1 MRSQGSIPARRHRA
15 ATASAHIAMTPSRHQ
30 HTTTP
35 RPIRLLPASLLRHR
49 PGPTIAGSHDV
60 LILVPDGH
68 PDLLERLRR
77 IARAF
82 RDRGRRV
89 ALRRVSA
96 PAASAPAASAPAVS
110 APSGC
115 SHSLGRKGS
124 SPSCPTT
131 SKVIMEKDL
140 YQP

>member
-1 MRSQGSIPARRHRA
+1 MRPQGSVPAGRHRA
-15 ATASAHIAMTPSRHQ
+15 AAASTHIAMNASRHQ

-49 PGPTIAGSHDV
+49 PGPTIAGSLDV
-60 LILVPDGH
+60 LILVPEGH

-89 ALRRVSA
+89 ALRRVSS
-96 PAASAPAASAPAVS
+96 PAVSAPAVS
-110 APSGC
+110 SPAVSAPRQSAAGD
-115 SHSLGRKGS
+115 GDVPGPGAR
-124 SPSCPTT
+124 
-131 SKVIMEKDL
+131 
-140 YQP
+140 